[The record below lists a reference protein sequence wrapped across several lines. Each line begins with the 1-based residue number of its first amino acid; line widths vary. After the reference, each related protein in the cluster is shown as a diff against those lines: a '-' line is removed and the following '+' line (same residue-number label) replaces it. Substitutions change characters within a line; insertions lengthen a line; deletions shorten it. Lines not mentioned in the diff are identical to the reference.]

1 MTTLTTLTALWV
13 PILLGVAAVAILVL
27 TRRRYRLEMAELG
40 TVSEHWLAEQRANDR
55 HYSER

>member
-1 MTTLTTLTALWV
+1 MTTFWI
-13 PILLGVAAVAILVL
+13 PILLGAVLVVIVL
-27 TRRRYRLEMAELG
+27 VTRWRYRVDMAELG